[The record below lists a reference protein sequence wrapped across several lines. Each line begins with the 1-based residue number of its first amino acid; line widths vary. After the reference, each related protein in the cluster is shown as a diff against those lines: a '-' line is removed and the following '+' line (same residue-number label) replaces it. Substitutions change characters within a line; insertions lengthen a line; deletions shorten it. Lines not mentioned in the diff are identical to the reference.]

1 MNGLQNIGLLL
12 LLVLVSGCASV
23 PDEQADPRDP
33 LESYNRA
40 MYKFNRVVDD
50 AVLKPVAK
58 GYKAI
63 TPEPVDRGVTN
74 FFNNLADVTSAL
86 NNLFQ
91 FKLSRAGS
99 DLGRLAVNTTI
110 GILGFRDVATDMGLP
125 SYKEDFGQTFGY
137 WGDDSSPYLV
147 LPFLGPSTIRD
158 TIGLGGD
165 IAANPLFYIDNRSV
179 TWGLTGLDVTDT
191 RADLLKAG
199 DILEEAAIDPYA
211 FTRDAYLQHRRDKIF
226 DGNPPEEEDD
236 WEDESDA
243 ADTAAE
249 DRYER
254 CQDRVRPRRPA
265 DQPGSAPPAARL
277 GRQGIGA

>member
-1 MNGLQNIGLLL
+1 MNGLRNSGLLL
-12 LLVLVSGCASV
+12 LLVLVGGCASV
-23 PDEQADPRDP
+23 PGDPDPRDP
-33 LESYNRA
+33 MESYNRA
-40 MYKFNRVVDD
+40 MYKFNQVVDD
-50 AVLKPVAK
+50 AILKPVAK

-63 TPEPVDRGVTN
+63 TPEPVDRGITN

-91 FKLSRAGS
+91 FKPSRAGS

-110 GILGFRDVATDMGLP
+110 GVLGFFDVATDMGLP

-137 WGDDSSPYLV
+137 WGDDSSSYLV

-165 IAANPLFYIDNRSV
+165 IAANPLFYIDNRPV

-191 RADLLKAG
+191 RADLLTAG
-199 DILEEAAIDPYA
+199 DLLKEAAIDPYA
-211 FTRDAYLQHRRDKIF
+211 FTRDAYLQHRRNKIF

-236 WEDESDA
+236 WEDELGEADA
-243 ADTAAE
+243 A
-249 DRYER
+249 
-254 CQDRVRPRRPA
+254 A
-265 DQPGSAPPAARL
+265 DAG
-277 GRQGIGA
+277 

>member
-1 MNGLQNIGLLL
+1 MGFRNHGVVLTCCYSMSHDGCKITEYASMSSLRNIGLLL
-12 LLVLVSGCASV
+12 LLVLSGGCASI

-40 MYKFNRVVDD
+40 MYRFNRLVDD
-50 AVLKPVAK
+50 AILKPVAK
-58 GYKAI
+58 GYKVI
-63 TPEPVDRGVTN
+63 TPEPVDRGITN
-74 FFNNLADVTSAL
+74 FFNNLADATSAL

-91 FKLSRAGS
+91 LKLFRAGS
-99 DLGRLAVNTTI
+99 DLGRLVVNTTI
-110 GILGFRDVATDMGLP
+110 GVLGFFDVATNMGLP

-158 TIGLGGD
+158 TVGLGGD
-165 IAANPLFYIDNRSV
+165 IAANPLFYINNVPV
-179 TWGLTGLDVTDT
+179 TWGLTALDVTDT
-191 RADLLKAG
+191 RADLLTAG

-211 FTRDAYLQHRRDKIF
+211 FTRDAYLQYRRNKIF

-243 ADTAAE
+243 ADAA
-249 DRYER
+249 
-254 CQDRVRPRRPA
+254 A
-265 DQPGSAPPAARL
+265 DDE
-277 GRQGIGA
+277 